1 MLQQVRCFKLSI
13 EFPGCHI
20 PLDHE
25 SLVITLMNA
34 TETNTLLN
42 RLRIVHSRSL
52 VAYLRYAAP
61 WIRKDSHGVV
71 DTLETMA
78 DEVQRTADRLG
89 EMILSGGGEI
99 LPGEFPLEFT
109 GFHDLSL
116 DYLLGVLIQR
126 QENDIATIQNCIEPL
141 TIAPL
146 AQALAEES
154 LGAAKGNLDSL
165 QELVAS
171 QSDA

>member
-1 MLQQVRCFKLSI
+1 
-13 EFPGCHI
+13 
-20 PLDHE
+20 
-25 SLVITLMNA
+25 MNA
-34 TETNTLLN
+34 TETNTFLN

-52 VAYLRYAAP
+52 ITYLRYAPP
-61 WIRKDSHGVV
+61 WIRKDFHGVG
-71 DTLETMA
+71 DALETMA

-99 LPGEFPLEFT
+99 LQGEFPLEFT
-109 GFHDLSL
+109 GFHDLSI
-116 DYLLGVLIQR
+116 DYLLGILIQR
-126 QENDIATIQNCIEPL
+126 QEHDITTIQECIEPL
-141 TIAPL
+141 GSAPL

-165 QELVAS
+165 RELVAA

>member
-1 MLQQVRCFKLSI
+1 
-13 EFPGCHI
+13 
-20 PLDHE
+20 
-25 SLVITLMNA
+25 MNA

-52 VAYLRYAAP
+52 VAYLHYAVP
-61 WIRKDSHGVV
+61 WIRKDFHGVGDV
-71 DTLETMA
+71 LETMA

-99 LPGEFPLEFT
+99 LQGKFPMEFASL
-109 GFHDLSL
+109 HDLSV
-116 DYLLGVLIQR
+116 DYLLGILIQR
-126 QENDIATIQNCIEPL
+126 QENDIVAIQECIEPL
-141 TIAPL
+141 GSAPL

-165 QELVAS
+165 QELVAA